1 MASQR
6 QVTSGISTLHTF
18 TAGLLTDTPSRQYDS
33 KFGEFAGLGVD
44 LYGSA
49 VLLDDDV
56 MTDGQAQSG
65 SFTGGLGCKERI
77 EHLLLH
83 LGRHAG
89 AVVADPDL
97 DAVAEIL
104 GHGSQNGLVV
114 ASIRFRL
121 TLCCGVEAI

>member
-1 MASQR
+1 MAAGPKR
-6 QVTSGISTLHTF
+6 QSGWKTTRHSDSFFSRLHP
-18 TAGLLTDTPSRQYDS
+18 GHPSRQYDS
-33 KFGEFAGLGVD
+33 KFGERSGLGVD

-104 GHGSQNGLVV
+104 GRGS
-114 ASIRFRL
+114 
-121 TLCCGVEAI
+121 